1 MPPYCHDRWPTSWQF
16 YQWPII
22 WAFFPLRYNPSF
34 ALALEVVI
42 GSMSRNVAWFM
53 LSFNASKPSSAILV
67 LNLLPPRAP
76 NSHYLMILAIR
87 CMATV
92 RSTAERVLEHGHY
105 VFSFASSSSSL
116 LSANPDPLFFSEVM
130 LSWNEKRRVWS
141 QFPNSLFPLNS
152 SLKQGQYKKI
162 VQLSKLGTP
171 FWFPFVL
178 MQKNWEI
185 AGFFKLATAF
195 LNSRQVTLK
204 IMLEYYP
211 RRLHE
216 LLVINPPLLFPCL
229 WNALQECVMKFFS
242 LDQWGFL
249 LLGRSRKAGVSMS
262 PTTSWYLNN
271 DQDHGPNIAN
281 HG

>member
-1 MPPYCHDRWPTSWQF
+1 MSPYLNDRWPTSWQS
-16 YQWPII
+16 YQWPMIS
-22 WAFFPLRYNPSF
+22 WAFFPLRYNPLF
-34 ALALEVVI
+34 AFALEVVI
-42 GSMSRNVAWFM
+42 GSMSRNVDWFM
-53 LSFNASKPSSAILV
+53 HLFNASKPSSAILV

-105 VFSFASSSSSL
+105 VFSFAPSSSSH

-152 SLKQGQYKKI
+152 SIKQGQYKKI
-162 VQLSKLGTP
+162 VQLSKMGTP

-178 MQKNWEI
+178 MERKWAI

-195 LNSRQVTLK
+195 LNSWPASLK

-211 RRLHE
+211 GRLHK
-216 LLVINPPLLFPCL
+216 LLVINPPLLLLPLERTARVCD
-229 WNALQECVMKFFS
+229 EVFFI
-242 LDQWGFL
+242 GPI
-249 LLGRSRKAGVSMS
+249 GVSA
-262 PTTSWYLNN
+262 LRKK
-271 DQDHGPNIAN
+271 
-281 HG
+281 